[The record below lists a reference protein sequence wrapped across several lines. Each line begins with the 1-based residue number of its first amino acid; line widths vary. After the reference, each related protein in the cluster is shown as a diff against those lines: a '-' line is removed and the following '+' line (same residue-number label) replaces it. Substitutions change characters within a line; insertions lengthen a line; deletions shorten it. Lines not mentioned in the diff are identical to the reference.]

1 MITNAFKR
9 TAAGDIIDATA
20 ADIQGEMVSFTSHM
34 NCGICGQ
41 MNTDL
46 FVFGDMMDVSVGL
59 WSKMKQFLRLT
70 VKQALSVIN
79 SSYKASTDFT

>member
-1 MITNAFKR
+1 
-9 TAAGDIIDATA
+9 
-20 ADIQGEMVSFTSHM
+20 
-34 NCGICGQ
+34 

-46 FVFGDMMDVSVGL
+46 FVFDDMMDVSVGL

-70 VKQALSVIN
+70 VKKALSVIN